1 MEKTTKQFCPI
12 SGKVSNQHQLCGDKQ
27 LGTVTSLGQD
37 WQGRMGSDATVHLQQ
52 EYGTMASTSNTNTE
66 PLALVTN
73 SDLFSEA
80 SKSSEITGFLKKSLK
95 MKPK

>member
-1 MEKTTKQFCPI
+1 
-12 SGKVSNQHQLCGDKQ
+12 
-27 LGTVTSLGQD
+27 
-37 WQGRMGSDATVHLQQ
+37 MGSDATVHLQQ

-80 SKSSEITGFLKKSLK
+80 SKSSEITGFLKKVLK
-95 MKPK
+95 WSPNKFKNHALDIFLSKFT

>member
-1 MEKTTKQFCPI
+1 M
-12 SGKVSNQHQLCGDKQ
+12 
-27 LGTVTSLGQD
+27 VTSLGQD
-37 WQGRMGSDATVHLQQ
+37 SQGRMGSGATVHLQQ
-52 EYGTMASTSNTNTE
+52 EYGTMASTSYTNTE

-80 SKSSEITGFLKKSLK
+80 SKSSEITGFKKKSFK

>member
-1 MEKTTKQFCPI
+1 
-12 SGKVSNQHQLCGDKQ
+12 
-27 LGTVTSLGQD
+27 
-37 WQGRMGSDATVHLQQ
+37 MGSDATVHLRQ
-52 EYGTMASTSNTNTE
+52 EYGTMASINHTKAE

-80 SKSSEITGFLKKSLK
+80 GKSTEITGLKKSFK

>member
-1 MEKTTKQFCPI
+1 M
-12 SGKVSNQHQLCGDKQ
+12 
-27 LGTVTSLGQD
+27 VTSLGQD

-80 SKSSEITGFLKKSLK
+80 SKSSEITGFFKKSLK